1 MLLIHLAGTLQLF
14 ANEMNDRIDKE
25 PQFGLAFMHLIDA
38 ARWVL
43 KS

>member
-14 ANEMNDRIDKE
+14 ANEMNEQIDKD

-43 KS
+43 N